1 MTHSDD
7 QTFGWSDAD
16 EALVS
21 APPGPDE
28 GADIQSPREV
38 AVDAPGA
45 SRTYTYSVPA
55 RLSGIEDGEAV
66 LVEFGRSRQALGVV
80 VGPARGDLPQ
90 GAKPILARVRA
101 DGPLLPRLTLDFARW
116 ISEEYLALPAATL
129 RSMLPPGMLERLELV
144 AEWAGEEATAEGA
157 GGTPGAAP
165 GAGAA
170 AATTPAQRVRAGILD
185 RDEAVIAERLAAGPR
200 PVRDMEGQDGR
211 AATLRRLRSMAS
223 RGIVRLEWTLTAA
236 SSGPRFERWLHLTD
250 EGRGV
255 ASVSGPGSGP
265 GNAGAGN
272 VGAGRSRAGPAGAP
286 PGQAASGSAVGARL
300 GPRQGA
306 LLADLASAEATGVEG
321 LTGAEAAHR
330 HGSGTATGL
339 IRRGL
344 VVADVRERPRRPL
357 ARRPAGRRGTR
368 PEGSDLTP
376 PQAEALAAIV
386 AAAAAGDP
394 TPLLLEGITGSGKT
408 AVYAEAIAESI
419 SSGRTALILVPEIA
433 LAIPLVDRLRAD
445 LDAEIA
451 MLHSGLGEGERADE
465 WRRIRAGGVHVVV
478 GTRTAL
484 TAPLPDIGLIVVDE
498 EHDAA
503 YKSDRTPRLQAR
515 DAALALARLAGAA
528 VVLGSATPSV
538 ESVGRVRE
546 GGYRHAFLPD
556 RPSGA
561 PPRVEVV
568 DLRAELASGNRR
580 LLSASLSAALASLPE
595 GERAILV
602 INRRG
607 TASVVVCRD
616 CGHVQ
621 RCPECER
628 TLVYHQAG
636 VTLRCHHCGTASPL
650 ASRCPVCRSPR
661 IRYLG
666 GGTQRVEDE
675 VKAAF
680 PHLRVG
686 RLDRDVAEHK
696 GAVERVLDAFGEGR
710 LDVLVGTSLVAK
722 GLDIPEVTLVGV
734 VSADIAL
741 NLPDER
747 AAERTYQLLAQA
759 IGRAGRG
766 ALPGLA
772 IIQTYQPDHPAIQA
786 VATGDAAAFYDA
798 ELEVRRR
805 FGSPPFGRLVK
816 LTVGLP
822 DHLAAEHEAASMA
835 DRLRAA
841 AASRTAAVAV
851 LGPAPAYIAR
861 RAGRWRWNVVLR
873 GDRPLELLDPPP
885 GAPWSID
892 VDPDSLL

>member
-1 MTHSDD
+1 MAEEVDVL
-7 QTFGWSDAD
+7 
-16 EALVS
+16 ALGLLAA
-21 APPGPDE
+21 APMIDGHGQGGP
-28 GADIQSPREV
+28 AVEV

-45 SRTYTYSVPA
+45 SRTYDYAVPD
-55 RLSGIEDGEAV
+55 RLVPIEPGEAV
-66 LVEFGRSRQALGVV
+66 LVEFGRSRQALGVIL
-80 VGPARGDLPQ
+80 GPSTEASGVDL
-90 GAKPILARVRA
+90 KPLLARVHA
-101 DGPLLPRLTLDFARW
+101 DGPLLPPLTLVFARW
-116 ISEEYLALPAATL
+116 ISNEYLAPPAATL

-144 AEWAGEEATAEGA
+144 AEWLPQDWRDSSSGGEVASWPANAPAPVLDGFESAIRDKLANGPQPARNLEGA
-157 GGTPGAAP
+157 
-165 GAGAA
+165 
-170 AATTPAQRVRAGILD
+170 
-185 RDEAVIAERLAAGPR
+185 E
-200 PVRDMEGQDGR
+200 GR
-211 AATLRRLRSMAS
+211 AALLRRLRAMAG
-223 RGIVRLEWTLTAA
+223 RGLLRLEWTLTKATA
-236 SSGPRFERWLHLTD
+236 GPRFERWLILTD
-250 EGRGV
+250 EGRRL
-255 ASVSGPGSGP
+255 AAGSG
-265 GNAGAGN
+265 
-272 VGAGRSRAGPAGAP
+272 
-286 PGQAASGSAVGARL
+286 AASGATAGVAVSATPAARL
-300 GPRQGA
+300 GPRQRG
-306 LLADLASAEATGVEG
+306 LLEELATAEAAGATG
-321 LTGAEAAHR
+321 LAGAEAAHR
-330 HGSGTATGL
+330 HGSGTATSL
-339 IRRGL
+339 VRRGL
-344 VVADVRERPRRPL
+344 AVAEVRERPRRPL
-357 ARRPAGRRGTR
+357 ARRRAGRRGTR
-368 PEGSDLTP
+368 PEGSPLTQ
-376 PQAEALAAIV
+376 PQAEALATIL
-386 AAAAAGDP
+386 AAAEARDP

-408 AVYAEAIAESI
+408 AVYAEAIAETI
-419 SSGRTALILVPEIA
+419 STGRPALVLVPEIA
-433 LAIPLVDRLRAD
+433 LAMPLVDRLRSD

-451 MLHSGLGEGERADE
+451 ILHSGLGEGERADE
-465 WRRIRAGGVHVVV
+465 WRRIRAGEVDVVV

-484 TAPLPDIGLIVVDE
+484 TAPLADVGLIVVDE

-546 GGYRHAFLPD
+546 GRYRHAVLPD

-568 DLRAELASGNRR
+568 DLRAELAGGNRG
-580 LLSASLSAALASLPE
+580 LLSAALSTALQSLPP

-621 RCPECER
+621 RCPECDLA
-628 TLVYHQAG
+628 LVYHQAG

-650 ASRCPVCRSPR
+650 ASRCPICRSPR

-666 GGTQRVEDE
+666 GGTQRVEEE
-675 VKAAF
+675 VRAAF

-696 GAVERVLDAFGEGR
+696 GAVERVLDAFAEGR

-747 AAERTYQLLAQA
+747 AAERTYQLLTQA
-759 IGRAGRG
+759 VGRAGRG
-766 ALPGLA
+766 EMPGLA

-816 LTVGLP
+816 LTVGLA
-822 DHLAAEHEAASMA
+822 DHLAAEQEASAMA

-841 AASRTAAVAV
+841 AAARTSISSAAASSVDV

-873 GDRPLELLDPPP
+873 GDRPLELLNPPP